1 MGKLLAAG
9 VAVVA
14 LLLYAFHSHGASA
27 AKVGSCLSK
36 HGATVSRSKFFEEAF
51 GLTADDQPG
60 KPEE

>member
-1 MGKLLAAG
+1 VGKLLAAG